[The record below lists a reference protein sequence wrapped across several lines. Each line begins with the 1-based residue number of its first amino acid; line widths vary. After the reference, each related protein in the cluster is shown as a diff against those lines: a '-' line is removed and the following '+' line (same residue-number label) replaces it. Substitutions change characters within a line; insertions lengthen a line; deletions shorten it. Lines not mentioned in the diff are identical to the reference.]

1 MSPLDLLNIGG
12 GLVGGIS
19 GALGGG
25 TDLRRIE
32 EEYNRRAYGGL
43 MNQQDKNNARNPEA
57 TRRAALLQLSRSR
70 TAATQEAASAAAG
83 QVAGQGDVVNAAKTA
98 TAVGSAVTAAG
109 APMDAQAAQV
119 EAQKAQEESQQIAQG
134 ESISN
139 SIANL
144 SNHVSYLN
152 QQKRNPLKSILEGT
166 LAGITAGHEAG
177 KILDTKNIAVDPT
190 ETAVDPTQQVE
201 QPVAGEQYGPQS
213 PDAKTAVADYL
224 ASQQPVASPASGATP
239 TQQGLPVRKRR
250 QQGILDL
257 LQGNNLIP
265 NLLGQ
270 NAPYP
275 TRIQPGMF

>member
-1 MSPLDLLNIGG
+1 MSPLDLLNVAG

-70 TAATQEAASAAAG
+70 TAATQQAASAAAG
-83 QVAGQGDVVNAAKTA
+83 QAATGGDVVNGAKTQ
-98 TAVGSAVTAAG
+98 TLVGSAVTAAG
-109 APMDAQAAQV
+109 APIDAQAAQV
-119 EAQKAQEESQQIAQG
+119 EAQKAQDEAQQINQG

-139 SIANL
+139 SIAGL

-166 LAGITAGHEAG
+166 LAGLTAGHQAG
-177 KILDTKNIAVDPT
+177 KILDTQDIAVDPT
-190 ETAVDPTQQVE
+190 KNVNATQTV
-201 QPVAGEQYGPQS
+201 QPAGEQYGPQT
-213 PDAKTAVADYL
+213 PTPAVAVQDYL
-224 ASQQPVASPASGATP
+224 SSQQPVQNPQPGVAPSTTTP
-239 TQQGLPVRKRR
+239 GLPVRFKKRT
-250 QQGILDL
+250 QNILDIL
-257 LQGNNLIP
+257 NGGQGRFPGGNVLSSLI
-265 NLLGQ
+265 G
-270 NAPYP
+270 
-275 TRIQPGMF
+275 GM